1 MQVSIF
7 KSSKR
12 EYLYLYVPHSIGLA
26 EVPDG
31 LLAQFGESEKVMDL
45 MLTPSRSLASAKAED
60 VLAALDDKGYY
71 LQMPPLDPI

>member
-1 MQVSIF
+1 
-7 KSSKR
+7 
-12 EYLYLYVPHSIGLA
+12 
-26 EVPDG
+26 
-31 LLAQFGESEKVMDL
+31 MDL